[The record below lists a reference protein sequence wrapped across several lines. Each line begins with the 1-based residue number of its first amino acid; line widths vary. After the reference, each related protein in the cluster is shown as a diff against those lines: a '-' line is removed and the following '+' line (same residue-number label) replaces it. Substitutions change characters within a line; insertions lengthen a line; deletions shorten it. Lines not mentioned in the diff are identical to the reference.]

1 MLAAKQIQPMKD
13 REMGTKMAMLQPS
26 TGLLMVF
33 ICSYLIS
40 VFQMCGFCPLAGYD
54 ACVLQQDSVP

>member
-26 TGLLMVF
+26 TGLLMF
-33 ICSYLIS
+33 SSYLTH
-40 VFQMCGFCPLAGYD
+40 FQ
-54 ACVLQQDSVP
+54 VVVVHHLQVVSFTECDL